1 MHAQPLSMILDMTD
15 FAERLRE
22 LRAQRQLTQAR
33 VAELVGV
40 GVRVYHRWER
50 GGAAPHLDTLLKL
63 ADVLDVSL
71 DELTGR
77 ANIQNE
83 GRIRNPE
90 LNQLVHE
97 VDTLPDDEQQALVLV
112 IDSMVKRTK
121 INRMAT
127 SSPRKRASSGVR
139 ASR

>member
-1 MHAQPLSMILDMTD
+1 MSKGMEAKQVFWFVVL
-15 FAERLRE
+15 
-22 LRAQRQLTQAR
+22 AR
-33 VAELVGV
+33 IQDRGTTRCRTAL
-40 GVRVYHRWER
+40 